1 MGIDDEQERPK
12 VMSITIIPFGQ
23 APQGERADLIT
34 ITNARGESASFTNFG
49 AHLVS
54 IKVLDKSG
62 NLGEVCLGQD
72 DASQYARSDIGY
84 MGGTI
89 GRYGNRIAGA
99 KFELN
104 GETYQLFAN
113 NGPNTLHGG
122 QFGFNQK
129 LWDYELSDNSILMY
143 YTSPNMEEGFPGEL
157 KVQIRFRF
165 DEESQVS
172 IEYEAKSDQDT
183 QVNLTN
189 HAYFNLGNGE
199 DILNHTLQ
207 ITADAFVEVDEE
219 LIPTGE
225 LAPVDGTVYDLRQPV
240 MLSKAMKR
248 QDDDM
253 FVAANGFDVGFVLNG
268 HGLREAAVLQA
279 EDTGRSMKVLTDQP
293 GIQCYS
299 GQGLNCSGHGGMM
312 YGSYDG
318 IALETQAHP
327 DTLHHP
333 DFGSTLLKAGD
344 LYKTTTVYAFSA
356 Q

>member
-1 MGIDDEQERPK
+1 
-12 VMSITIIPFGQ
+12 MSIAITHFGQ
-23 APQGERADLIT
+23 TPQGERADLIT
-34 ITNARGESASFTNFG
+34 ITNSRGESAGFTNFG

-54 IKVLDKSG
+54 IKVLDKLG

-72 DASQYARSDIGY
+72 NAAQYARSDIGY

-99 KFELN
+99 EFELN
-104 GETYQLFAN
+104 GETYQLYAN
-113 NGPNTLHGG
+113 NGSNTLHGG
-122 QFGFNQK
+122 QFGFDQK

-165 DEESQVS
+165 DEESCVS

-183 QVNLTN
+183 QINLTN

-207 ITADAFVEVDEE
+207 IAADSFVEVDEE

-225 LAPVDGTVYDLRQPV
+225 LKPVDGTVYDLRQPV
-240 MLSKAMKR
+240 LLSESMKR
-248 QDDDM
+248 SDNAS
-253 FVAANGFDVGFVLNG
+253 FAAANGFDIGYVLNG
-268 HGLREAAVLQA
+268 HGYREAAVLQA
-279 EDTGRSMKVLTDQP
+279 QDNGRCMKVWTDQP
-293 GIQCYS
+293 GIQCYA
-299 GQGLNCSGHGGMM
+299 GQGLDCSGHGGKM
-312 YGSYDG
+312 YGSYAG

-344 LYKTTTVYAFSA
+344 LYKTKTVYEFSA
-356 Q
+356 E